1 MLFLFLTEELERRTQ
16 RMENSELIFHF
27 CRRQDEKRG
36 TAVAIL
42 RGFIYQILTKI
53 VMKRPNLME
62 HVFPFF

>member
-1 MLFLFLTEELERRTQ
+1 
-16 RMENSELIFHF
+16 MENSELIFHF